1 MNSFK
6 LWSQLDIIWF
16 WSLSLDISYY
26 KLTSISNSEKAPRK
40 KLKPVPS
47 LKQCMNHSKLHS
59 MNLSPFYA
67 FISTLLETMMVFLS
81 SFLDEITERQLIL
94 IPFWYLTARVLYI
107 FGYLMT
113 TVSGVNLKHYGVTL
127 TIFVYAFMLAK
138 SFGYNLFLY
147 L

>member
-1 MNSFK
+1 
-6 LWSQLDIIWF
+6 
-16 WSLSLDISYY
+16 
-26 KLTSISNSEKAPRK
+26 
-40 KLKPVPS
+40 
-47 LKQCMNHSKLHS
+47 